1 MATFNSDKATLSS
14 DIKEGKVN
22 YNESTETTHY
32 SIVDSFGN
40 AVAATTTIN
49 DGFGSKYY
57 CDELGFFLNNEMDD
71 FSAKP
76 GVPNAFG
83 LIGGSAN
90 AIEPGKRP
98 LSSMT
103 PVIVLKDGRPW
114 LATGTPGGARIITTV
129 LQTVLNTIDFK
140 MNIAEALSMPR
151 VHHQWMPDFLRIE
164 KGLSPDTIQLLK
176 DKGHELRVM
185 PTMGRVQ
192 TVQQQQGFLF
202 GATDPRNPDGAAIGI
217 ERVQ

>member
-1 MATFNSDKATLSS
+1 MDALGNVVSCTYTL
-14 DIKEGKVN
+14 N
-22 YNESTETTHY
+22 LN
-32 SIVDSFGN
+32 
-40 AVAATTTIN
+40 
-49 DGFGSKYY
+49 FGSGIVARGTGV
-57 CDELGFFLNNEMDD
+57 LLNNEMDD

-83 LIGGSAN
+83 LLGGSAN

-103 PVIVLKDGRPW
+103 PVIVLKEGKPW

-129 LQTVLNTIDFK
+129 LQTILNTIDFK

-151 VHHQWMPDFLRIE
+151 VHHQWMPDYLRIE
-164 KGLSPDTIQLLK
+164 KGLSPDTIRLLK
-176 DKGHELRVM
+176 DKGHDLRVM